1 MDKVTVEITSEG
13 WKIILQINGEEIIEE
28 HKRTESGSAVGGS
41 DIEDSDLVTDELYEA
56 LNSFFPFEVMQ
67 ALNED

>member
-1 MDKVTVEITSEG
+1 MNKVVIEITSEG

-28 HKRTESGSAVGGS
+28 HKRTESGSVVGGN

-67 ALNED
+67 ALNEY